1 MQQSP
6 SFTHVFHLVRELR
19 RAAIE
24 NQNAAAEQDE
34 GSFHLCLG
42 AALANDAA
50 DALEALIAQRAGNDA
65 GHPARRSVR

>member
-1 MQQSP
+1 MQHSP

-24 NQNAAAEQDE
+24 NQNEAAVRDE

-50 DALEALIAQRAGNDA
+50 DALEALIAERAGNDVGRPEKRA
-65 GHPARRSVR
+65 AR